1 MIRREDVEHVREH
14 SPIEEIVGEYVTLK
28 NAGVGS
34 RKGLCPFHD
43 ERTPSFHVRPPVG
56 LWHCFGCGEGGD
68 VISFLQKIDHL
79 SFAEAVERLAARLG
93 YELRYEDEGGGKPRR
108 ERTGQR
114 QRLIEANRVSAQ
126 FYGEQLMTSPDAS
139 TGRDFL
145 TERGFDRGA
154 AEQFGVGFAPRGNEV
169 LLRHLRGRGF
179 TEDELLSSGLAG
191 RGQRGLYDRF
201 RGRLVWP
208 IRDVT
213 GDVVGFGAR
222 RLFEDDRIEAK
233 YLNTPETS
241 IYRKSQV
248 LYGVDLAKRQIARKR
263 QVVVVEGYTDV
274 MACHLAGIDTAVAT
288 CGTAFGADHIR
299 VVRRL
304 LGDDGTRGGQVIFT
318 FDGDAAGQQAAMRA
332 FEEDQRFVAQT
343 FVAVAREGADP
354 CELRQQRGD
363 QAVLDLIASKQPL
376 FDFAI
381 RTTLARFDLD
391 TAEGR
396 VQGARAGVP
405 IVARIRDIALRDD
418 YARRLAGWLGL
429 PENDLLRRVRA
440 AQRTGPRQAPGETGH
455 RPGSGAVPSNPERPG
470 RGPAAPT
477 TAAPGRN
484 LTGPGG
490 PGRPGR
496 PPTGPERPGPGHG
509 PGHPPGAGPTP
520 EPSDPA
526 PIPRPNLRDP
536 NVRMEHQALECLL
549 QVPHLLPVEEID
561 GLGPSAFTAPAHREI
576 HTAIRRAGGL
586 AVGSTTPPAL
596 WADAVRSQ
604 CPPELSGL
612 VTELAVATLPADNED
627 VLSRYAVSVVLH
639 LVERETT
646 QRIETLRG
654 RMQRMAPTDPD
665 VLAALGELTRVEA
678 HRRDLHERIAGV

>member
-93 YELRYEDEGGGKPRR
+93 YELRYEDEGRGSSRR
-108 ERTGQR
+108 ERVGAR
-114 QRLIEANRVSAQ
+114 QRLIEANRVAAQ
-126 FYGEQLMTSPDAS
+126 FYAEQLMASADAAA
-139 TGRDFL
+139 GRDFL
-145 TERGFDRGA
+145 TERGFDRSA
-154 AEQFGVGFAPRGNEV
+154 AERFGAGFAPRGNEV

-191 RGQRGLYDRF
+191 RGRRGPYDRF

-248 LYGVDLAKRQIARKR
+248 LYGVDLAKRQIARER
-263 QVVVVEGYTDV
+263 RVVVVEGYTDV
-274 MACHLAGIDTAVAT
+274 MACHLSGVDTAVAT
-288 CGTAFGADHIR
+288 CGTAFGTDHIR

-318 FDGDAAGQQAAMRA
+318 FDGDAAGQQAAMKA

-343 FVAVAREGADP
+343 YVAVARDGMDP
-354 CELRQQRGD
+354 CELRQSRGD
-363 QAVLDLIASKQPL
+363 RAVLDLIASRQPL

-381 RTTLARFDLD
+381 RTTLGRYDLD

-396 VQGARAGVP
+396 VQAARAGVP

-418 YARRLAGWLGL
+418 YARRLAGWLGM
-429 PENDLLRRVRA
+429 PENDLLRRVRS
-440 AQRTGPRQAPGETGH
+440 AQRAGARPDRGNGTGPPGP
-455 RPGSGAVPSNPERPG
+455 PGPDR
-470 RGPAAPT
+470 
-477 TAAPGRN
+477 
-484 LTGPGG
+484 GPGG
-490 PGRPGR
+490 PGNPGDTR
-496 PPTGPERPGPGHG
+496 TPAA
-509 PGHPPGAGPTP
+509 AGQGTRD
-520 EPSDPA
+520 EPQAPA
-526 PIPRPNLRDP
+526 PFPRPDPRDP
-536 NVRMEHQALECLL
+536 NQRVERQALECMV
-549 QVPHLLPVEEID
+549 QVPYLLPVEEAD
-561 GLGPSAFTAPAHREI
+561 ALGPSAFGAPAHREI
-576 HTAIRRAGGL
+576 HSAIRRAGGL
-586 AVGSTTPPAL
+586 ATGAATSPSA

-604 CPPELSGL
+604 CPPELSGM
-612 VTELAVATLPADNED
+612 VTELAVATLPADDEE
-627 VLSRYAVSVVLH
+627 VLSRHAVSMVLR
-639 LVERETT
+639 LVEREMT
-646 QRIETLRG
+646 QRIGALRG
-654 RMQRMAPTDPD
+654 RVQRLAPDDPD
-665 VLAALGELTRVEA
+665 MLAVLAELTDAEVR
-678 HRRDLHERIAGV
+678 RRDLLDRIAGA